1 MSTFPLLK
9 KRSITILIV
18 EDNEELR
25 EILLAEFELDGLTV
39 LTAANGSEAVTKT
52 RQLKPDLILMDVRMP
67 IMSGIEATRVIKTH
81 EDTKH
86 IPIIM
91 LTVIDKRD
99 DIVEAL
105 KTGAIDYITKPFFM
119 PELKARIKSVLQHKI
134 MYDELK
140 RIQDA
145 LIKDERLRTM
155 RELTE
160 AVQGSV
166 NGPLTVILGRID
178 LLRRKQEDISEN
190 DLTILENAAN
200 RIRDIVNHL
209 GIMEC
214 LYPTPLF
221 HDAEFDDSAFAN

>member
-9 KRSITILIV
+9 KRPITVLIV

-39 LTAANGSEAVTKT
+39 ITAADGSEAVTKT
-52 RQLKPDLILMDVRMP
+52 RELKPDLILMDVKMP
-67 IMSGIEATRVIKTH
+67 VMSGIEATRKIKS
-81 EDTKH
+81 EKDIMH
-86 IPIIM
+86 IPIII
-91 LTVIDKRD
+91 LTVVDKKD

-105 KTGAIDYITKPFFM
+105 ETGAIDYITKPFFM
-119 PELKARIKSVLQHKI
+119 PELKSRVKAVLQNKI

-140 RIQDA
+140 RIQNA
-145 LIKDERLRTM
+145 LIKDERLRTI

-160 AVQGSV
+160 AVQGSI

-178 LLRRKQEDISEN
+178 LLRRKQKDISEN
-190 DLTILENAAN
+190 DLRTLEKAAN
-200 RIRDIVNHL
+200 RIKEIVNHL

-221 HDAEFDDSAFAN
+221 HDGEIDDSAFAN